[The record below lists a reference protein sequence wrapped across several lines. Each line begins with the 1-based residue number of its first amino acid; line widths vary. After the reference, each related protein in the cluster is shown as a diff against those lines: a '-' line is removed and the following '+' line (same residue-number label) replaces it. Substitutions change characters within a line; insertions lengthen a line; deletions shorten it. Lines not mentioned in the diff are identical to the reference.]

1 MIHHITQP
9 GTDVTSAERSRGSGL
24 SCCTPLLPDMRL
36 SALHPLLVPV
46 FCGILS
52 VASPG
57 ITSYTAGLNVT
68 PLASVHNQDG
78 FNNHSIAEHSISIA
92 GFSTKENS
100 KTIVMVDPLRLKLE
114 CDLVVDPKDLQVNVS
129 WRHEDEQI
137 SSNLYTYN
145 NREKQW
151 STTYEFVMTDVN
163 KTGNYTCIFSS
174 ATEINGTFSVQVPPV
189 HGGSKS
195 FVSYIGDHIDLKCD
209 TSTNK
214 PQNWLWYKV
223 TENGQ
228 VQLNFSLDPKRYED
242 LSEKRNETKLRIT
255 NLSESDSGRYVCKA
269 VFKAGESEGEVD
281 LKVLSYLV
289 PLKVFLVIAAEV
301 VILVSVIGIYEVM
314 SKKKRGEEDIK
325 KDYEQ
330 MAQIKSEDSSIAEA
344 STTRQRK

>member
-1 MIHHITQP
+1 M
-9 GTDVTSAERSRGSGL
+9 
-24 SCCTPLLPDMRL
+24 
-36 SALHPLLVPV
+36 
-46 FCGILS
+46 
-52 VASPG
+52 
-57 ITSYTAGLNVT
+57 
-68 PLASVHNQDG
+68 
-78 FNNHSIAEHSISIA
+78 